1 MHTAIRK
8 IGNSRGVILPAAVL
22 AECGIKDGDAL
33 DLTLEQGALV
43 LRPVSAPRA
52 GWFDMPVSATDVDA
66 WSGLVETETE
76 QEDWQW

>member
-33 DLTLEQGALV
+33 DLTLEKGALV
-43 LRPVSAPRA
+43 LRPVLAPRA
-52 GWFDMPVSATDVDA
+52 GWFDQVASATDVDA
-66 WSGLVETETE
+66 WAGLVETENE